1 MELYKH
7 PNGHIQ
13 VKYTH
18 LDYLSMNELRAILYE
33 AGVPY
38 PVPAKRED
46 LVKLIEEKHLY

>member
-1 MELYKH
+1 MEYYKDLS
-7 PNGHIQ
+7 GHVQ
-13 VKYTH
+13 VKYNH